1 MSLDLTL
8 ESNGYKVTNGIPRNE
23 SNPYS
28 VRESG
33 IYNSRSEQGGN
44 RKSNV

>member
-1 MSLDLTL
+1 MPLDLIL
-8 ESNGYKVTNGIPRNE
+8 RSDWYKVTNSVPRNK
-23 SNPYS
+23 SSPYS

-44 RKSNV
+44 